1 MTYTTLTYNGVEKSL
16 ADWGIST
23 WSRTVQNQANDDFS
37 FTIPTPMD
45 GSDIFPYGANIIVKI
60 NRVASALNPTNP
72 TLPTSLT
79 LSPGLSYSGGTQWFW
94 GYCVE
99 NDRVGDP
106 GSESFNYR
114 FAGPYQFF
122 FERLIFQKLMLTWN
136 GVKQIADYQSDVI
149 LGMSLT
155 TLTGTGD
162 TVQGTTATNLM
173 SIAQQVKEICMY
185 ALADSAYQQA
195 NNGLG
200 WPGTAQFQC
209 DQLTTA
215 IDGINWDLLQ
225 TPSANVLIP
234 DYAGAALS
242 GNTSASALPAG
253 SYMLRCPL
261 DAVNAITCAEA
272 MRRQL
277 QWLGGI
283 GSPVVWTDHSQTPPQ
298 LHIATRDQ
306 LATKSL
312 ALSGI
317 TVKNKI
323 KKRADLIP
331 AAVHFKYKVAG
342 TYLGQP
348 YSVVVNDVAAYVGG
362 VLVEGI
368 GKLGVLTNLSNGAI
382 SSGNQTALMAAAKT
396 ATTVVQTFDFQGDKV
411 NAASCKIVCAALNM
425 VDPAAAGADGGFWA
439 GLFPDLKNV
448 AGLRFF
454 NSGNPGVTIVDAQNP
469 STVYYTG
476 GAWTGTAYTNR
487 VVDGQVASWMLAG
500 TGSPTNPVGGKTIKA
515 VISVKFAFNEQSFGP
530 SGSAIQ
536 KTKSYAER
544 NITVTLTTLASGTYY
559 SCPSVTYGEP
569 IPYGLAGYILALENI
584 PQYEGS
590 VLVQETEIS
599 DVCPIGNAL
608 NITGGLA
615 EWAAMKACV
624 QSVRYSDN
632 GQTEITFGPPKH
644 LGPAQ
649 FVARFRS
656 NIGPRWFYL
665 INSDPMNQSNG
676 SAACPLGN
684 NMPAEAPTGGADN
697 CAFIYCLTNPLTQQT
712 PSTSV
717 TLPAGVHLDTGA
729 AGNPFTGTV
738 PTGSRA
744 FGNGQGITLAA
755 GPNSP
760 SGGGAVGESNA
771 WIRVHMYDLRSSS
784 GILQNLQ
791 VYLREM
797 QTCENINGTPTQ
809 MYRLFLCS
817 QAYSNSLGI

>member
-1 MTYTTLTYNGVEKSL
+1 MTYTTLTCNGVEKSL
-16 ADWGIST
+16 ADWGISS
-23 WSRTVQNQANDDFS
+23 WSRTAQNQAGDDFS

-45 GSDIFPYGANIIVKI
+45 GSDVFPYGANIIIKI
-60 NRVASALNPTNP
+60 NRICSQTNPTNP
-72 TLPTSLT
+72 TLPQSGSTSFT
-79 LSPGLSYSGGTQWFW
+79 GGTQWFW
-94 GYCVE
+94 GYCID
-99 NDRVGDP
+99 NNRIGDP
-106 GSESFNYR
+106 GSESFNYK

-122 FERLIFQKLMLTWN
+122 FERLIFQKLQLTWN
-136 GVKQIADYQSDVI
+136 GSKQIADYQSDVI

-185 ALADSAYQQA
+185 AQADSAYQQA

-200 WPGTAQFQC
+200 WPGTVQFQC

-215 IDGINWDLLQ
+215 IDGVNWDLLQ
-225 TPSANVLIP
+225 TPSANVLIL

-242 GNTSASALPAG
+242 GKTSASALPSG

-306 LATKSL
+306 LTAKSL

-348 YSVVVNDVAAYVGG
+348 YSVILNDVAAYMGG
-362 VLVEGI
+362 TLVEGI
-368 GKLGVLTNLSNGAI
+368 GQLGALTSLNGTVL
-382 SSGNQTALMAAAKT
+382 SSTVQGQLMAAAKT
-396 ATTVVQTFDFQGDKV
+396 ATAVVQTFDFQGDRV
-411 NAASCKIVCAALNM
+411 NAASCKISTAAINLADP
-425 VDPAAAGADGGFWA
+425 VGGGSPAAFWTS
-439 GLFPDLKNV
+439 LFPELANV
-448 AGLRFF
+448 ASLRFF
-454 NSGNPGVTIVDAQNP
+454 DATNCPVTVKDAA
-469 STVYYTG
+469 TG
-476 GAWTGTAYTNR
+476 GAVDPTVYVNR
-487 VVDGQVASWMLAG
+487 VTDGQVAPWMLASGG
-500 TGSPTNPVGGKTIKA
+500 TPANPAGGKTVKA
-515 VISVKFAFNEQSFGP
+515 TITARFAYQEQAQGAHTVNS
-530 SGSAIQ
+530 SAVGYHE
-536 KTKSYAER
+536 K

-559 SCPSVTYGEP
+559 SSPSVAYGEP

-590 VLVQETEIS
+590 VLAQETEIS
-599 DVCPIGNAL
+599 DVCPLGSAL

-615 EWAAMKACV
+615 EWASMLACV
-624 QSVRYSDN
+624 QNVRYSDN
-632 GQTEITFGPPKH
+632 GQTEITFGPARH

-656 NIGPRWFYL
+656 NIGPRWYYL
-665 INSDPMNQSNG
+665 IGGDPMNQNNPG
-676 SAACPLGN
+676 NAQLGN
-684 NMPAEAPTGGADN
+684 NIPAQAPSPGAKQ
-697 CAFIYCLTNPLTQQT
+697 FTFQSFFTSLTADQSGAPA
-712 PSTSV
+712 
-717 TLPAGVHLDTGA
+717 TLPAGVHVDSGA
-729 AGNPFTGTV
+729 GGNPFTGGV
-738 PTGSRA
+738 PASARA
-744 FGNGQGITLAA
+744 FGQGQGITLAQGPA
-755 GPNSP
+755 GGN
-760 SGGGAVGESNA
+760 AGEANA
-771 WIRVHMYDLRSSS
+771 WIRVHLADLKNSS

-797 QTCENINGTPTQ
+797 ETCENAGGTPTQ

-817 QAYSNSLGI
+817 QPYSNSMGI